1 MLSAVSAAPPGSAD
15 SYYQRDYIVV
25 CRNLGIAEPL
35 GAGVEPGYWWDFGS
49 PGLPRSGM
57 RRGWEAPQGGQ
68 RLGDAAVARA
78 MRQAAEQARAMAAAA
93 EAKAK
98 AVAKEAAAEQVQAA
112 AAPVASP
119 QEGGSA
125 ASQVQ
130 QAGLAVS
137 EV

>member
-1 MLSAVSAAPPGSAD
+1 MS
-15 SYYQRDYIVV
+15 VV
-25 CRNLGIAEPL
+25 CRNLGIEEPL
-35 GAGVEPGYWWDFGS
+35 SAGVEPGYWWDFGS
-49 PGLPRSGM
+49 PGLPRSGL

-78 MRQAAEQARAMAAAA
+78 MRRAAERVQAMAAAA
-93 EAKAK
+93 EAKAR
-98 AVAKEAAAEQVQAA
+98 AVAKEAAAKRVQAA
-112 AAPVASP
+112 AAPVASA
-119 QEGGSA
+119 QEGGSN